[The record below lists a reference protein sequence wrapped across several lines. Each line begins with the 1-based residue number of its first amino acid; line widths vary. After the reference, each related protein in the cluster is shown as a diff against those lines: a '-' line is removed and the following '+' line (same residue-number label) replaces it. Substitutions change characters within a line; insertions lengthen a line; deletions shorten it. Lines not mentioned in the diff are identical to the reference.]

1 MFQTIILLQ
10 IFFPIFLSSEKET
23 HENNCTF
30 RPFNCPF
37 IECDEKL
44 VASDVVDHVSY
55 RILIY
60 FSCFL
65 LKILKKI
72 GVQLGFFVRKV
83 EGKAKSFDNVS
94 RILITLLKKSVFSC
108 FFLSEKLKCRLH
120 FLTFLVR
127 KSR

>member
-44 VASDVVDHVSY
+44 VASDVVDHVIY
-55 RILIY
+55 LILIY
-60 FSCFL
+60 FSCFS
-65 LKILKKI
+65 IENSDHIIKKI
-72 GVQLGFFVRKV
+72 GVQLGFF
-83 EGKAKSFDNVS
+83 
-94 RILITLLKKSVFSC
+94 
-108 FFLSEKLKCRLH
+108 LSEKLKKKPNP
-120 FLTFLVR
+120 LTM
-127 KSR
+127 